1 MAHDDAERGVDL
13 FAYAAMVPEV
23 DLWLLEV
30 CRGLE
35 WSGRIH
41 VTAADADVGYAD
53 EDIVRVCERGNR
65 FVFEFSVLCAV
76 KNYRWILHCDS
87 CKYTNEVL
95 FIESRVKGYFDVRR
109 FGKTPGAQ
117 QAI

>member
-76 KNYRWILHCDS
+76 KNYRWILHCCGWKS
-87 CKYTNEVL
+87 TQGVL
-95 FIESRVKGYFDVRR
+95 FIERRVESYMNVS
-109 FGKTPGAQ
+109 
-117 QAI
+117 